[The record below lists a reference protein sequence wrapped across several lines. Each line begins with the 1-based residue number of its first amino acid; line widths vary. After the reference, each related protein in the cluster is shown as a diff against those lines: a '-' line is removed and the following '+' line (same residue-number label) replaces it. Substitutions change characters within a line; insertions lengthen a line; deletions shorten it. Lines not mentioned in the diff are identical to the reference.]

1 MILWLIGMSGA
12 GKTTLGK
19 EIYQIWKKKDP
30 ATVFLDG
37 DEVRKIFRQNQEIS
51 AYSLEGRRENA
62 RRIHEICRWLDSQGI
77 NVVCCILAIFDDILA
92 ENRRAY
98 SSYFEIYIQVPF
110 TILQRRDNKNL
121 YAPALAG
128 TTQNVVGVDIPFPE
142 PKNPD
147 IVIDNSISTINHLK
161 TATKILEIVG
171 VTTA

>member
-1 MILWLIGMSGA
+1 MSGA

-19 EIYQIWKKKDP
+19 EIFQILKKKDP

-37 DEVRKIFRQNQEIS
+37 DEIRRIFRQDQDIS

-62 RRIHEICRWLDSQGI
+62 RRIQEICRWLDIQGI
-77 NVVCCILAIFDDILA
+77 NVVCCILAIFDDILV
-92 ENRRAY
+92 ENRRTY
-98 SSYFEIYIQVPF
+98 SSYFEIYVQVPF
-110 TILQRRDNKNL
+110 EILQKRDNKNL

-147 IVIDNSISTINHLK
+147 IVVDNSSSVLNHSNI
-161 TATKILEIVG
+161 AQKILEKVR
-171 VTTA
+171 VTMV